1 MDFYKRIE
9 QVCARI
15 PCGRVATYGQLA
27 LLCGRPRCARLAGFA
42 LGHRLSGAQVPAH
55 RVVNAQGRLS
65 GADSFVLPG
74 LQRRLLE
81 QEGVRLDDTG
91 RVNLQQYGW
100 KTDDDTV
107 RRLQQLFEQL
117 HI

>member
-42 LGHRLSGAQVPAH
+42 LGH